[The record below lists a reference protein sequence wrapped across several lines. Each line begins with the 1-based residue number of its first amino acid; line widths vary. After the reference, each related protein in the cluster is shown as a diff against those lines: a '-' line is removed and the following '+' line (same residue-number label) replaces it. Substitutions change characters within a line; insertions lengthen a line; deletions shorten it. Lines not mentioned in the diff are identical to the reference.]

1 MSKIRRDLS
10 ALKEKASGLLTQ
22 EQITAQMLA
31 LQQKEIAENN
41 PTSSTEEEAS
51 TASYRK
57 KYTTMMHP
65 DLSLRLRKEALDMGI
80 SAAELLER
88 ILLRH
93 FDRH

>member
-1 MSKIRRDLS
+1 MSKKIKRDLS
-10 ALKEKASGLLTQ
+10 ALKEKASGLLSQ
-22 EQITAQMLA
+22 EEITRQMLA
-31 LQQKEIAENN
+31 LQQGESQ
-41 PTSSTEEEAS
+41 PSTEADEQNIN
-51 TASYRK
+51 YRK

-65 DLSLRLRKEALDMGI
+65 ELSLRLRKEALDMGI

>member
-31 LQQKEIAENN
+31 LQQKEITENS
-41 PTSSTEEEAS
+41 PAASAEEEEN

-57 KYTTMMHP
+57 KYTTMMNP

-80 SAAELLER
+80 TAAELLER